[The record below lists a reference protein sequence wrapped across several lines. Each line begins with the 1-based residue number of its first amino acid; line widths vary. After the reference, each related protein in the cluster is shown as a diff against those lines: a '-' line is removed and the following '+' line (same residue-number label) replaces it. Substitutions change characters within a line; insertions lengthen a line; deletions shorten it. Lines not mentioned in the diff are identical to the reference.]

1 VQERSLSAFEG
12 GAILSK
18 PASIVMAAVSSG
30 GAAPRSVNPPRPTL
44 AGGRKYNENLECAP
58 EPTGSS

>member
-1 VQERSLSAFEG
+1 
-12 GAILSK
+12 
-18 PASIVMAAVSSG
+18 VMAAVSSG